1 VHFPVLSPASF
12 TKKPQEEGMQ
22 AEQKKTRFF
31 GTQPKKKPDPGRM
44 AQTPRAGDELLTLK
58 AGSKSD

>member
-1 VHFPVLSPASF
+1 
-12 TKKPQEEGMQ
+12 MQ